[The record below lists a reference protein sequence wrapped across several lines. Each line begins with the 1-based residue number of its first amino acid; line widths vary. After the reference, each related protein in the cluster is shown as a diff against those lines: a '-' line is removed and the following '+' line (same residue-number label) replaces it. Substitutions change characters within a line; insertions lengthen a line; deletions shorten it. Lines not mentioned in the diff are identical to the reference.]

1 MIDIKSLTL
10 CEKLRLLT
18 GRNTWQLET
27 ANGKLPDVFLSDGPH
42 GLRMQDIQTNQT
54 KKATAMPTLSLL
66 ANTWDTDLAYLDGQT
81 IADDCIENGA
91 DVLLAP
97 GVNIKRT
104 PLCGRNFEYFS
115 EDPYL
120 AGMMAKAYIE
130 GVQNKGVGTSLKH
143 FCLNNREYDRSFQTS
158 EVDER
163 ALHEIYLPAFEI
175 AIKAKPWTV
184 MCSYNPINGIWAAEN
199 KKMLKGVLRDQL
211 GFDGVIVSDWYA
223 VHQSARAVKATL
235 DLEMPYRDNAFEELK
250 LAYESGYLTDEEIDE
265 RVEKVLKLIE
275 KVSTAKKK
283 VEFTKEQRHENA
295 VKIAREGIVLLKNEG
310 EILPLKGGKILFAGP
325 FSGCNAFG
333 GFGSSEVQTDYKI
346 RHIKDEV
353 ADRLPS
359 AEIFASAGGV
369 DAGLRVGKIKEV
381 FKSAYSADTVVLCVG
396 TGNMTEG
403 ESWDRTTLRLTP
415 PQEDLILG
423 VAKVNK
429 NVVVVLH
436 AGSAVDMSPWIDKV
450 KGVVLLGLSGEG
462 GQQAIADILTGK
474 ACPCGKLSETYPISL
489 SDTPTGEDRGNGFA
503 ERYNEGIFV
512 GYRYYDYNE
521 KEVLFPFGYGLS
533 YAKFEYFNLKI
544 EKKSETDYE
553 VSYDIENT
561 SETDGKEISQ
571 VYVRD
576 VFSMVL
582 RPVKELKGFAK
593 TSIRA
598 GERKRVSIKLNARSF
613 AYYNTALDK
622 WHIENGDFEVLVG
635 ASSRDIRLVGKIK
648 IELPFDGQYSI
659 D

>member
-521 KEVLFPFGYGLS
+521 KEVLFPFG
-533 YAKFEYFNLKI
+533 
-544 EKKSETDYE
+544 
-553 VSYDIENT
+553 
-561 SETDGKEISQ
+561 
-571 VYVRD
+571 
-576 VFSMVL
+576 
-582 RPVKELKGFAK
+582 
-593 TSIRA
+593 
-598 GERKRVSIKLNARSF
+598 
-613 AYYNTALDK
+613 
-622 WHIENGDFEVLVG
+622 
-635 ASSRDIRLVGKIK
+635 
-648 IELPFDGQYSI
+648 
-659 D
+659 